1 MQQFERYWLF
11 AAFCLVIAA
20 VLLRLVLRDR
30 VTLQSSLWLFF
41 LLVGLL
47 VLAVAPNLTTTVAH
61 AMGFALPSN
70 FFFALAVSALLL
82 LHVHSLVT
90 LSRTEL
96 RSITLTQEIALLRER
111 LDRLP
116 GANGNRLD
124 TVPPESLGGPV
135 ARGAEPSV
143 ESS

>member
-11 AAFCLVIAA
+11 ASFCLLVGGL
-20 VLLRLVLRDR
+20 LLRLVLRDR
-30 VTLQSSLWLFF
+30 ITLQSSLWLFF
-41 LLVGLL
+41 LLGGLL
-47 VLAVAPNLTTTVAH
+47 VLAVAPNLTAEVAH

-82 LHVHSLVT
+82 LHVRALVT

-111 LDRLP
+111 LDRAKSSDARHFESL
-116 GANGNRLD
+116 A
-124 TVPPESLGGPV
+124 PESP
-135 ARGAEPSV
+135 RGSEHPSAKP
-143 ESS
+143 SAQFQ

>member
-1 MQQFERYWLF
+1 MHQFERYWLF
-11 AAFCLVIAA
+11 AAFCLVITT

-30 VTLQSSLWLFF
+30 ITLQSSLWLFF
-41 LLVGLL
+41 LLVGL
-47 VLAVAPNLTTTVAH
+47 VILAVAPQLTTRLAH

-82 LHVHSLVT
+82 LHVHALVT

-111 LDRLP
+111 IDRMP
-116 GANGNRLD
+116 GVDLSRLD
-124 TVPPESLGGPV
+124 TIPPESLGGALPQ
-135 ARGAEPSV
+135 GADAFRKFR
-143 ESS
+143 

>member
-11 AAFCLVIAA
+11 AAFCVVIAS

-30 VTLQSSLWLFF
+30 ITLQSSLWLFL

-47 VLAVAPNLTTTVAH
+47 VLAVAPNLTATVAH

-82 LHVHSLVT
+82 LHVHTLVT

-116 GANGNRLD
+116 GADGRRLD
-124 TVPPESLGGPV
+124 TVPPDSLDGPA
-135 ARGAEPSV
+135 ARGA
-143 ESS
+143 